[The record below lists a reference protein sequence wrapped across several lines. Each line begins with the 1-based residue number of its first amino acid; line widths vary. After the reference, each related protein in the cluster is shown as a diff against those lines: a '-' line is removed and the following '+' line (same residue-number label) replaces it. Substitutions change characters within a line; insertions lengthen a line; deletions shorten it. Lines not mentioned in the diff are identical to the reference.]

1 MTGRL
6 HEALLAQAQ
15 ACEALGS
22 SLTANSTELV
32 GRKAN
37 TEFPAHRAFV

>member
-22 SLTANSTELV
+22 SLTANLLNLLAERLTPNSPLT
-32 GRKAN
+32 A
-37 TEFPAHRAFV
+37 